1 MWELTIQS
9 PRDRILPPVA
19 EAAGKCLSRSRF
31 RSCVV
36 PAGCSSSG
44 AGSVRERRSVRAFPR
59 PSLLL
64 ASATLLVACLAPA
77 TSAWADH
84 PASGPVEAL
93 QKKYLL
99 TQLTPDNQQ
108 VTKDGTTMV
117 MKCAGVYT
125 VPGNSIMEPD
135 NTVQNGSLKG
145 LSGFA
150 KMTFLKMGTHVL
162 QTGEKVYITKIES
175 KGGSGD
181 ELRFTILS
189 ADPMD
194 SQSGQQ
200 RFKGVVS
207 FKFSKGYL
215 DETPPEQIEEAVETI
230 MAPDAGDDSQGNGN
244 GGQNQGPPPPAA
256 PPPPPRP
263 APAVAPAPPPPP
275 PAPAGPPPTVSI
287 GESSTQV
294 LQALGMPLQMV
305 DLGKKKTYIY
315 KNMKIIFVDDKVS
328 DVQ

>member
-1 MWELTIQS
+1 MRKMMNLRHRGWTVFAGGTL
-9 PRDRILPPVA
+9 L
-19 EAAGKCLSRSRF
+19 AAG
-31 RSCVV
+31 
-36 PAGCSSSG
+36 
-44 AGSVRERRSVRAFPR
+44 
-59 PSLLL
+59 L
-64 ASATLLVACLAPA
+64 ASGV
-77 TSAWADH
+77 SAWAADH

-93 QKKYLL
+93 QKKYLV

-125 VPGNSIMEPD
+125 VPSNSIMEPD

-150 KMTFLKMGTHVL
+150 KVTFLKMGTHVL
-162 QTGEKVYITKIES
+162 QSGEKVYIVKIES

-181 ELRFTILS
+181 ELRFSLLS

-200 RFKGVVS
+200 RFKGVLS
-207 FKFSKGYL
+207 FKFNKGYL
-215 DETPPEQIEEAVETI
+215 DETPPEQIEEAIETI
-230 MAPDAGDDSQGNGN
+230 MSPDAGDDSQGNGN
-244 GGQNQGPPPPAA
+244 GGPAQGPPAATPSA
-256 PPPPPRP
+256 PPPPP
-263 APAVAPAPPPPP
+263 VAAQPPPPPPPP

-294 LQALGMPLQMV
+294 LQAMGMPLQMI
-305 DLGKKKTYIY
+305 DLGKKKTYVY